1 MAKKDNERGQSQ
13 ISKYVWIINAV
24 YQAGK
29 ITFEELNEKWLD
41 DDISNGKS
49 IPKRTF
55 DRWREAI
62 LDMFGVFIDNEHKG
76 EYCYFIQNEDDI
88 KNNGIRSWIYN
99 TYSVTNTLASCLDI
113 KDRILLEYVPSG
125 QEYLQPIIEAM
136 KENRV
141 VNMTYYNHWEDEEKN
156 YDVQPLCVKLC
167 RQRWYMVGRGNF
179 SNPDNEAMW
188 IYCLDRIRYLQVKDE
203 TFKMPKDWNAEEY
216 FEGCFGVIRD
226 HDINKEMVKLKVNAG
241 QANYIRGLRLHES
254 QKEVERNDDYSIFT
268 LFIRPMQDFMQEMLW
283 NHDNMEVLEPLWFRE
298 VMAETTERMF
308 NRYKKD

>member
-1 MAKKDNERGQSQ
+1 MAKKENERGQSQ

-24 YQAGK
+24 YQAGR

-62 LDMFGVFIDNEHKG
+62 LDMFGVFIDNEHRG
-76 EYCYFIQNEDDI
+76 EYCYFIQNDDDI

-99 TYSVTNTLASCLDI
+99 TYSVTNTLASCLGI

-125 QEYLQPIIEAM
+125 QEYLQTIIEAM
-136 KENRV
+136 KENREIHII
-141 VNMTYYNHWEDEEKN
+141 YYNHWKDEEFDLKL
-156 YDVQPLCVKLC
+156 QPLCVRLF
-167 RQRWYMVGRGNF
+167 RQRWYVIALNHY
-179 SNPDNEAMW
+179 PKLNENGPR
-188 IYCLDRIRYLQVKDE
+188 IYSLEHIRFLQVRDE

-216 FEGCFGVIRD
+216 FEGCYGVIRD
-226 HDINKEMVKLKVNAG
+226 FEHDKELVKLKVSAS

-254 QKEVERNDDYSIFT
+254 QKEVERNDIYSIFT
-268 LFIRPMQDFMQEMLW
+268 LFIRPAFDFIQELFW
-283 NHDNMEVLEPLWFRE
+283 QGESVEVLEPQWLRE
-298 VMAETTERMF
+298 EMAARIKCLYD
-308 NRYKKD
+308 RYYTH